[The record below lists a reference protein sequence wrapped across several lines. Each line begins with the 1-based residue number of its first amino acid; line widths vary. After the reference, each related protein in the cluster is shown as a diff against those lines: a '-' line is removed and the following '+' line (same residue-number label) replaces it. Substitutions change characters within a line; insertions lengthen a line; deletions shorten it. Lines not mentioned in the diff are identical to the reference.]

1 MSFISQQ
8 QRARENQQERANNAK
23 RIIARVLHANPNK
36 GYDNPT
42 KIAGSIFSSLIND
55 YMHGRHTQINDLV
68 GLHERMQSHG
78 SLEGTTLH
86 SLKRVMQY
94 LATIS
99 LALEPSDHE
108 DFPEVLVKETP
119 AGTYEVTFS

>member
-1 MSFISQQ
+1 MSFISPQQ
-8 QRARENQQERANNAK
+8 HARSGQLERTNNTK

-42 KIAGSIFSSLIND
+42 KIAGAIFNTLIND

-68 GLHERMQSHG
+68 SLHSRMQSHG

-86 SLKRVMQY
+86 SMKRVMQY

-108 DFPEVLVKETP
+108 DFPEVLVTETA

>member
-8 QRARENQQERANNAK
+8 QQARENQQARTNNAK

-42 KIAGSIFSSLIND
+42 KIAGAIFSSLIND

-68 GLHERMQSHG
+68 GLHSRMQEHG
-78 SLEGTTLH
+78 SLDGTTLH

-94 LATIS
+94 LATIDK
-99 LALEPSDHE
+99 ALEPSDHE
-108 DFPEVLVKETP
+108 DFPEVLVMDHP
-119 AGTYEVTFS
+119 NGYEVTFS

>member
-8 QRARENQQERANNAK
+8 QHQRNHQLERTNNVK
-23 RIIARVLHANPNK
+23 RIIARVVHQNPGK

-42 KIAGSIFSSLIND
+42 KIAGSIFTSLIND
-55 YMHGRHTQINDLV
+55 YMHGRPTSVNDLV
-68 GLHERMQSHG
+68 SLHQRMQSHG

-108 DFPEVLVKETP
+108 DFPEVLVRETA